1 MTRIVTLLILLA
13 TLVVVAACAEI
24 RAPDPPE
31 PSATALMEYLE
42 EVDYRE
48 NWGLWPGLG
57 EKYSAREPHGALITT
72 YLNPLALDA
81 LMGKKGTMPEGAIIV
96 KENYTSDGKFEAH
109 TVMYKKAWFNPDH
122 NNWFWL
128 KVLEDGTIKEE
139 GRSESCLACHGQVE
153 VNDYVWSGPLF

>member
-1 MTRIVTLLILLA
+1 MTIPNALAPFLLLA
-13 TLVVVAACAEI
+13 TLIAVSRVRRT

-48 NWGLWPGLG
+48 NWSLWPGLG

-96 KENYTSDGKFEAH
+96 KENYTSDGEFEAH
-109 TVMYKKAWFNPDH
+109 TVMYKKAGFNPDH

-128 KVLEDGTIKEE
+128 KVLEDGTSG
-139 GRSESCLACHGQVE
+139 GR
-153 VNDYVWSGPLF
+153 GP